1 MDAIP
6 RRFSLY
12 CLTFVDA
19 MEPLSV
25 ADGRAISTEE
35 LGKFDVTVANI
46 LAAPIMRLQP
56 IFAYFTRPGR
66 CLVRQAVLSFLV
78 LSLSLIHI

>member
-1 MDAIP
+1 
-6 RRFSLY
+6 
-12 CLTFVDA
+12 

-25 ADGRAISTEE
+25 ADGIAISPEE

-56 IFAYFTRPGR
+56 IFAYFTRPGT
-66 CLVRQAVLSFLV
+66 
-78 LSLSLIHI
+78 